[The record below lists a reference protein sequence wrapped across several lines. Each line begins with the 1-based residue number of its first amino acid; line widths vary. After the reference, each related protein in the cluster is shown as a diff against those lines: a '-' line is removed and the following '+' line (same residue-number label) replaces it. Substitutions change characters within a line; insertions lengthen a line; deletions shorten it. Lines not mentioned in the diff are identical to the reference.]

1 MSDKPAWME
10 KATILIVGSK
20 NRVKKMWRNLFN
32 IDWLNIYVV
41 INSIEYIYKLNI
53 SIVSV

>member
-10 KATILIVGSK
+10 KATILIVGK

-53 SIVSV
+53 LIVSV

>member
-10 KATILIVGSK
+10 KATILIVGK

-32 IDWLNIYVV
+32 T
-41 INSIEYIYKLNI
+41 IEYLRGN
-53 SIVSV
+53 